1 MNRLIPA
8 VILFCL
14 LSPLVN
20 AQQLSLTD
28 QFMTKNAYGRNNLR
42 TADIQGSPYLDNEY
56 KVGTVRTVDDVLYK
70 DIPLKYNCYDDVLE
84 FQRNN
89 VSYDLKP
96 KTIVKRAEF
105 GGQVF
110 AYKDF
115 ESNGGTD
122 KSYFKLL
129 AEGKAS
135 LCVRFSVKFYE
146 QEPLKAYAEPKPAR
160 FDNLEET
167 YYVSI
172 DNSPA
177 KKILNNKKLI
187 EILAD
192 KKNEVESFMSKQKL
206 SARKA
211 EDLIKIIRY
220 YNSL

>member
-1 MNRLIPA
+1 MNRLISG
-8 VILFCL
+8 IFIFCL
-14 LSPLVN
+14 LSPLVK
-20 AQQLSLTD
+20 AQSLSLTD
-28 QFMTKNAYGRNNLR
+28 QFMTRMSYGRNNLR
-42 TADIQGSPYLDNEY
+42 AAEIQGSPYLEKEY
-56 KVGTVRTVDDVLYK
+56 KIGTVLTDADILYK
-70 DIPLKYNCYDDVLE
+70 DVPLRYNCYDDVLE
-84 FQRNN
+84 FQRNK

-96 KTIVKRAEF
+96 KTVVKRAEF
-105 GGQVF
+105 GGQIFV
-110 AYKDF
+110 YKDF

-129 AEGKAS
+129 AERKTS
-135 LCVRFSVKFYE
+135 LCVRFSIKFYE
-146 QEPLKAYAEPKPAR
+146 QEPLKAYANPQPAR
-160 FDNLEET
+160 FDDLKET
-167 YYVSI
+167 YYVSF

-211 EDLIKIIRY
+211 EDLIKIIKY